1 MQEERERHRKSKAER
16 EVLTKV
22 GEDDLEGE
30 LVLERGMNTPLF
42 PKRRRETLV
51 LM

>member
-30 LVLERGMNTPLF
+30 LVLDRGMNTSLF